1 MERDA
6 LTAAVTKAQSGD
18 KKAINTLFNEYY
30 NDIYNFARRTLNG
43 NEDNACDAVQDTF
56 VVALKSLG
64 SLKEPASF
72 ASWLKGICYNCCRPY
87 FPKNLQKKELLA
99 DEDEDG
105 NTIFDITAE
114 ERTEFLP
121 EAACDI
127 KDLRETILS
136 FINSLPAEQ
145 RAAVLMYYYEEMPVQ
160 KIAQLQG
167 VSEGTVKSRLNY
179 ARKSMKSTVEGYERK
194 HGVRLHSETDV
205 AMIPMLAWAFE
216 GNLTG
221 AMPAEAARKCAE
233 RVSAET
239 GIEISLKAG
248 EKFGT
253 RKKKKTGK
261 LYYVIAAVVGIALLI
276 ALSLALHSAIDN
288 RDDGSSQSQAS
299 LSNEELYGS
308 NYYMADNTTPEKDKL
323 LVRPKLLYWENGR
336 FIAECYIING
346 RQSPFVLNRIDE
358 LTVSNGAGE
367 TIARAEF
374 EMAEPVTIGAQEYV
388 TYTFV
393 FDSDTVVTENAA
405 LTGNIRIY
413 CDYTS
418 N

>member
-1 MERDA
+1 
-6 LTAAVTKAQSGD
+6 
-18 KKAINTLFNEYY
+18 
-30 NDIYNFARRTLNG
+30 
-43 NEDNACDAVQDTF
+43 
-56 VVALKSLG
+56 
-64 SLKEPASF
+64 
-72 ASWLKGICYNCCRPY
+72 
-87 FPKNLQKKELLA
+87 
-99 DEDEDG
+99 
-105 NTIFDITAE
+105 
-114 ERTEFLP
+114 
-121 EAACDI
+121 
-127 KDLRETILS
+127 
-136 FINSLPAEQ
+136 
-145 RAAVLMYYYEEMPVQ
+145 
-160 KIAQLQG
+160 
-167 VSEGTVKSRLNY
+167 
-179 ARKSMKSTVEGYERK
+179 
-194 HGVRLHSETDV
+194 
-205 AMIPMLAWAFE
+205 MIPMLAWAFE